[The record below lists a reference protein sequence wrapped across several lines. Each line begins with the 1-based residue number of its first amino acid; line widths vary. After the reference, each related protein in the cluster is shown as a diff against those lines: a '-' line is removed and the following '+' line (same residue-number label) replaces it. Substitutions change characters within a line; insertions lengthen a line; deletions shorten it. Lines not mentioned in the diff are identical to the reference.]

1 MIETGPLISL
11 SGEVNT
17 TDNFCKNISLIW
29 YGQERNR
36 LLRNLATH
44 NRAVWEKIECI
55 SEHILYA
62 PDLYAIEDLAQSS
75 PRNVEDAQELRANLE
90 SVQRALG
97 VEILSS
103 AMISTPEKLHQ
114 AVIRNPWD
122 ALMGVRP
129 TIFFNAKIPYE
140 GIQIQ
145 FEYSGVCY
153 LGWHMRVALQRL
165 FQCAL
170 HIPENKSDAIPTP
183 EEPRLIIPAPIKL
196 ARADA
201 NSLPNTERYKI
212 HFDGTVTDIER
223 YKINSDGT
231 VTDTKTNLMWQ
242 RCSHGQHWNGTNC
255 EGNPSTMTLDEAYA
269 AKVQQTPWHVLWRN
283 KSQAW
288 PSFAGYDD
296 WRLPTIEELRSLIWC
311 SNGTT
316 QEEAWKYGCSG
327 MGNRNGT
334 YQKPTLDINV
344 FPDTPPWQYWSAT
357 ASAYS
362 SASSRAWVVYFGG
375 GCVNDFAG
383 SYSYAVRLVRHI

>member
-1 MIETGPLISL
+1 MIEVGPLISL
-11 SGEVNT
+11 SGQVNT

-36 LLRNLATH
+36 LLRELATH
-44 NRAVWEKIECI
+44 SRPTWDSIECI
-55 SEHILYA
+55 SENILYA
-62 PDLYAIEDLAQSS
+62 PDLYAIEDLSQSS
-75 PRNVEDAQELRANLE
+75 PRRIKDTQELRASLE
-90 SVQRALG
+90 SVQRALR
-97 VEILSS
+97 VEIFSS
-103 AMISTPEKLHQ
+103 AMILTPEKLHQ

-170 HIPENKSDAIPTP
+170 HIPENKPDTTP
-183 EEPRLIIPAPIKL
+183 ATEEPHIIIPMPLKIAK
-196 ARADA
+196 AEA
-201 NSLPNTERYKI
+201 NILPNSERYKI
-212 HFDGTVTDIER
+212 H
-223 YKINSDGT
+223 NDGT

-242 RCSHGQHWNGTNC
+242 RCSYGQRWNGSNC
-255 EGNPSTMTLDEAYA
+255 EGDPNTMTLDEACA
-269 AKVQQTPWHVLWRN
+269 SKIQQAPWRALWSN

-311 SNGTT
+311 SNGTA

-327 MGNRNGT
+327 MGNRNGP
-334 YQKPTLDINV
+334 YEKPTLDANV
-344 FPDTPPWQYWSAT
+344 FPNTPPWQYWST
-357 ASAYS
+357 SASAYS

-375 GCVNDFAG
+375 GCVNDFSG
-383 SYSYAVRLVRHI
+383 SYSYAVRLVRNL